1 MTPFDR
7 AVYANAYQN
16 MDAIQ
21 AGNAQFQAFPQDIQR
36 PVKLCETQCARVG
49 MGSTTDGLLQTA
61 RAAKAIKSETVKDDS
76 GHFISEEAPEQALRL
91 MRDFLQ

>member
-1 MTPFDR
+1 
-7 AVYANAYQN
+7 
-16 MDAIQ
+16 
-21 AGNAQFQAFPQDIQR
+21 
-36 PVKLCETQCARVG
+36 